1 MTSPDLRTGA
11 PVGPA
16 RLADP
21 AGGGP
26 ATPTPPPA
34 AHRMSRGRWWRE
46 VGWRHGVGVAA
57 VAFAVFPVLYIV
69 SAAFNPLGS
78 VVSTNLIPRELSLV
92 NFQALFNDPSRPF
105 GRWMLNTLAVCTSV
119 TLIQVTCSA
128 FAAYAFSRF
137 RFRGRRGGLLAL
149 LLIQMFP
156 QILATI
162 ALFLLFTEL
171 GTVIPAIG
179 LNTLL
184 GYILV
189 MCGNAFAQ
197 VWLIKGFFDSIPA
210 SLDEAATV
218 DGAGHATIFFRILLP
233 LLRPIL
239 AVTGLLAFV
248 GVISEFLI
256 ASIFLRE
263 AGVRTVAVGLWSV
276 IENDRSNNLGLFAAG
291 ALLTA
296 VPVVLLFQ
304 YLQRFIVGGITAGG
318 VKG

>member
-1 MTSPDLRTGA
+1 
-11 PVGPA
+11 
-16 RLADP
+16 
-21 AGGGP
+21 
-26 ATPTPPPA
+26 
-34 AHRMSRGRWWRE
+34 MSRGRWWRE
-46 VGWRHGVGVAA
+46 VGWRHVVGLAA

-78 VVSTNLIPRELSLV
+78 VVSTDLVPRQLSLV
-92 NFQALFNDPSRPF
+92 NFQALFTDPSRPF
-105 GRWMLNTLAVCTSV
+105 GRWMLNTLVVCTSV

-162 ALFLLFTEL
+162 ALFLLFTDL
-171 GTVIPAIG
+171 GEVIPAIG
-179 LNTLL
+179 LNTLA
-184 GYILV
+184 GYVLV

-233 LLRPIL
+233 LLVPIL
-239 AVTGLLAFV
+239 AVTSLLAFV

-296 VPVVLLFQ
+296 IPVVLLFQ